1 MSDINIKENLRQ
13 IRNGIPENVTL
24 IAVSKFHPEED
35 VMQAYEAGQR
45 HFGENH
51 AQEVT
56 RKYNNLPKDIV
67 WHFIGHLQTN
77 KVKYIAPYI
86 YMIHSVDSMKLLS
99 EINKEARKNDRV
111 IKCLLQMH
119 IANEETKFGF
129 TPDEC
134 ISMLESINM
143 ADFPNVCICGVMGM
157 ATNTDD
163 EEEVAHEF
171 RNLHN
176 VFLSLKEKFFKDS
189 PDFKE
194 ISMGMSGDYHIAIQE
209 GSTMVR
215 IGSNIFGE
223 RIYNK

>member
-13 IRNGIPENVTL
+13 IRSSIPENVTL

-86 YMIHSVDSMKLLS
+86 YMIHSVDSVKLLS
-99 EINKEARKNDRV
+99 EINKEAKKNDRV

-134 ISMLESINM
+134 TSMLESSNM
-143 ADFPNVCICGVMGM
+143 ANFPNVCICGVMGM

-163 EEEVAHEF
+163 EEEVAREF
-171 RNLHN
+171 KTLHN

-194 ISMGMSGDYHIAIQE
+194 ISMGMSGDYHIAIRE